1 MSSTSGAED
10 AQKWDRD
17 VIKKSIP
24 IALHGA
30 GTQELRSGQKALLS
44 FLSLNLKKPEGPSL
58 RGQGFSLHGWLTVT
72 SHCPV

>member
-24 IALHGA
+24 IALHRA
-30 GTQELRSGQKALLS
+30 GTQELRSGQKALE
-44 FLSLNLKKPEGPSL
+44 FPEPEPKKAWRSIP
-58 RGQGFSLHGWLTVT
+58 
-72 SHCPV
+72 